1 MKRLIAIIL
10 AGFVAVSPTL
20 ATAGSSEASEPIL
33 PVHEVAAFSGPVH
46 KDLPA
51 RGAPFQKASST
62 HTLPIGCIQK

>member
-33 PVHEVAAFSGPVH
+33 PVH
-46 KDLPA
+46 
-51 RGAPFQKASST
+51 
-62 HTLPIGCIQK
+62 